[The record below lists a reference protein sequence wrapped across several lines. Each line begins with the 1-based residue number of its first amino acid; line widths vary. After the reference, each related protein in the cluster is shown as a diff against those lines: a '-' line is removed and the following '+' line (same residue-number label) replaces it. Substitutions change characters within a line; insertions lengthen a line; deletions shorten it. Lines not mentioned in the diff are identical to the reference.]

1 MRNLYGLLEGL
12 KGIPFGAQRRDL
24 CTLDYTKWS
33 HAGLRKVV
41 LHEMGLTVGKSG
53 FDVIRFAFKRL
64 PDQEPLV
71 NGEGEVMPE
80 PDYDCEDWKRWEW
93 RLTQQRADEVMEI
106 KKEETFAPDDAITA
120 VSSHNLRR
128 VFIKIEDD

>member
-1 MRNLYGLLEGL
+1 MR
-12 KGIPFGAQRRDL
+12 
-24 CTLDYTKWS
+24 
-33 HAGLRKVV
+33 
-41 LHEMGLTVGKSG
+41 LTVGKSG

-71 NGEGEVMPE
+71 NGEGETMPE
-80 PDYDCEDWKRWEW
+80 PDYNSDNWKRWEW

-106 KKEETFAPDDAITA
+106 KKEESVSPDDAITGG
-120 VSSHNLRR
+120 SSPNLRR